1 MKIIQKRLNNTY
13 MRKNDLKKALSK
25 SKSKDK
31 DKNTTLNLVNNN
43 LENKINLI
51 GNNISNNKS
60 NNKTKLVKKNKKVKF
75 AIPINLKNNK
85 SNRINKPIK
94 NNNTFINTNNL
105 NNLKKNIIHR
115 HTKSS
120 FIQGT
125 NLLLNKLI
133 KDVSMTN
140 INNNLYNND
149 INNNANNTQRK
160 KISLNNYAD
169 YNTRMSASNMSN
181 KKTKKKVVSKLNKNK
196 VKNLQSLK
204 IPKSDKKDS
213 LKNNLLNSY
222 RESVN
227 NKDGLNQI
235 IEELKSE
242 NKNYDYNNN
251 GLSKKFIEAQN
262 IWRKNYF
269 ATVIQK
275 LYRGYYFRKNF
286 NKSNRNTN
294 STSNLSTNSKNNKN
308 SNINSVIYVKKKA
321 KYNNYLCTSL
331 IHHKEFPTEEN
342 NKFYS
347 NKYNNKIPHK
357 IKEIVISIKSKKEF
371 SNNNYFYD
379 NNNVCPTFNKDS
391 NLYDVKYIFD
401 LWKSYKE
408 KKEILKKL
416 KIFKKYKN
424 NVFRKSS
431 YEKQRSNT
439 RYKI

>member
-31 DKNTTLNLVNNN
+31 DKNATINLINNN
-43 LENKINLI
+43 LDNKINLI
-51 GNNISNNKS
+51 GNNISINKS

-75 AIPINLKNNK
+75 AIPINLKSNK
-85 SNRINKPIK
+85 PNKINKPIK

-133 KDVSMTN
+133 KDISMTN
-140 INNNLYNND
+140 INNNLYNNE
-149 INNNANNTQRK
+149 INNNINNSQRK

-169 YNTRMSASNMSN
+169 YNTRMNVSNTGN
-181 KKTKKKVVSKLNKNK
+181 KKAKKKVVSKLNKI
-196 VKNLQSLK
+196 KNLQSLK
-204 IPKSDKKDS
+204 IPKSEKKAP
-213 LKNNLLNSY
+213 LKNNLLISY

-227 NKDGLNQI
+227 NKDGIIQI
-235 IEELKSE
+235 KEELKSE
-242 NKNYDYNNN
+242 NKNCDNNN

-275 LYRGYYFRKNF
+275 LFKGYYFRKNY
-286 NKSNRNTN
+286 NKSNKNTN
-294 STSNLSTNSKNNKN
+294 STSNLSTHSKNNRN
-308 SNINSVIYVKKKA
+308 TNINNSVIYVKKKA
-321 KYNNYLCTSL
+321 KDNNYLCTS
-331 IHHKEFPTEEN
+331 IPHNKEFPTEEN
-342 NKFYS
+342 NKFLN

-371 SNNNYFYD
+371 SNDNLFYNNNYVIPKLI
-379 NNNVCPTFNKDS
+379 NDS
-391 NLYDVKYIFD
+391 NYKEIKYAFD
-401 LWKSYKE
+401 LWKKYKD

-416 KIFKKYKN
+416 KLFKKYKN

-431 YEKQRSNT
+431 YEKQRNNT